1 MPGTVND
8 SGFAINC
15 TFIISI
21 REWYVYTKNTSK
33 NSCYKKLFFKGRHI
47 KIRDRNGRYV

>member
-8 SGFAINC
+8 SGFAIDC
-15 TFIISI
+15 ALIISV

-33 NSCYKKLFFKGRHI
+33 NSCYKKLFFIGRHI